1 MKKKK
6 TLFWMTLLVSLLA
19 LTFAACDTKNE
30 MLGDRTGDPVADSAA
45 LTEFY
50 VGGDLSYTSELEKA
64 GVKYTLGGEEMD
76 LFSIFK
82 TYGANMVKLR
92 LWNSPVSD
100 KQANYHDFV
109 ESAKRVKGAGMSLL
123 LDLYYSDSWTVTEKN
138 TAPAAWTS
146 IVNVPAELADS
157 VYKCT
162 YNTLVS
168 LKEDDVVPEAVQ
180 IGGECDDNILVLSSE
195 DDRQSLDVER
205 NVLLLN
211 AGIKAVRDFNKEC
224 GFDVKMVLNMS
235 LEYADVLK
243 LMEGYQKAGLY
254 HFDVL
259 GVSYYPQ
266 HYNYSFEKVRKLA
279 SELYKKYDVRLL
291 IAETS
296 CIWTKRWKDD
306 SPNKLN
312 AMPIGWAD
320 VACRQA
326 QKDFFMKLK
335 RVVKDNF
342 GYGVL
347 AWEPEWVSSDKK
359 TRWGTGSSMENAA
372 FFDFNNEVLR
382 NGGMDFLNDNSGL
395 ITFTVDMS
403 GAGDGKRAY
412 ITGSMTDD
420 GTGEWQIV
428 PMERVDNTNVYE
440 FTTYMSYNQNI
451 EYYYLSDTTWT
462 SKENFIRTYEHPYGA
477 KACRRADVWGVE

>member
-1 MKKKK
+1 MTKRN
-6 TLFWMTLLVSLLA
+6 TVFWITLLMALLT
-19 LTFAACDTKNE
+19 LTFNACDKKEE
-30 MLGDRTGDPVADSAA
+30 MLGDRMGNPVADSADLA
-45 LTEFY
+45 EFY
-50 VGGDLSYTSELEKA
+50 VGGDLSYTSEMEKA

-76 LFSIFK
+76 LFAIFK

-92 LWNSPVSD
+92 LWNSPTRD

-109 ESAKRVKGAGMSLL
+109 ESAKRVQGAGMTLL

-146 IVNVPAELADS
+146 IVNVPEEMADS
-157 VYKCT
+157 VYKYT

-168 LKEDDVVPEAVQ
+168 LKEMDIVPAAVQ
-180 IGGECDDNILVLSSE
+180 IGNEIDGNMLVLSGN
-195 DDRQSLDVER
+195 DRQHLDVER

-224 GFDVKMVLNMS
+224 EQSVKAVLNMS
-235 LEYADVLK
+235 LEHADALK
-243 LMEGYQKAGLY
+243 LMEDYKHGGLY

-266 HYNYSFEKVRKLA
+266 SYNYPLSKVRILA
-279 SELYKKYDVRLL
+279 SEVYKKYGVRLL
-291 IAETS
+291 IADTG
-296 CIWTKRWKDD
+296 CIWTKQWKDD

-312 AMPIGWAD
+312 SMPVGWAD

-335 RVVKDNF
+335 RMLKENY

-359 TRWGTGSSMENAA
+359 TRWGTGSSWENAA
-372 FFDFNNEVLR
+372 FFDFNNEVLLH
-382 NGGMDFLNDNSGL
+382 GGMDFLNDESGL
-395 ITFTVDMS
+395 VTFTVDMS
-403 GAGDGKRAY
+403 GAGDGKKGY
-412 ITGSMTDD
+412 ITGSFTDD

-428 PMERVDNTNVYE
+428 PMERVDETDVYK
-440 FTTYMSYNQNI
+440 FSIYMSYSQNI

-462 SKENFIRTYEHPYGA
+462 SNESFIRRYTLPYGA
-477 KACRRADVWGVE
+477 KAGKCADVWSVQ

>member
-1 MKKKK
+1 MTKRN
-6 TLFWMTLLVSLLA
+6 TVFWITLLMALLT
-19 LTFAACDTKNE
+19 LTFNACDKKEE
-30 MLGDRTGDPVADSAA
+30 MLGDRMGNPVADSADLA
-45 LTEFY
+45 EFY
-50 VGGDLSYTSELEKA
+50 VGGDLSYTSEMEKA

-76 LFSIFK
+76 LFAIFK

-92 LWNSPVSD
+92 LWNSPTRD

-109 ESAKRVKGAGMSLL
+109 ESAKRVQGAGMTLL

-146 IVNVPAELADS
+146 IVNVPEEMADS
-157 VYKCT
+157 VYKYT

-168 LKEDDVVPEAVQ
+168 LKEMDIVPAAVQ
-180 IGGECDDNILVLSSE
+180 IGNEIDGNMLVLSGN
-195 DDRQSLDVER
+195 DRQHLDVER

-224 GFDVKMVLNMS
+224 EQSVKAVLNMS
-235 LEYADVLK
+235 LEHADALK
-243 LMEGYQKAGLY
+243 LMEDYKHGGLY

-266 HYNYSFEKVRKLA
+266 SYNYPLSKVRILA
-279 SELYKKYDVRLL
+279 SEVYKKYGVRLL
-291 IAETS
+291 IADTG
-296 CIWTKRWKDD
+296 CIWTKQWKDD

-312 AMPIGWAD
+312 SMPVGWAD

-335 RVVKDNF
+335 RVVKENY

-359 TRWGTGSSMENAA
+359 TRWGTGSSWENAA
-372 FFDFNNEVLR
+372 FFDFNNEVLLH
-382 NGGMDFLNDNSGL
+382 GGMDFLNDESGL
-395 ITFTVDMS
+395 VTFTVDMS
-403 GAGDGKRAY
+403 GAGDGKKGY
-412 ITGSMTDD
+412 ITGSFTDD

-428 PMERVDNTNVYE
+428 PMERVDETDVYK
-440 FTTYMSYNQNI
+440 FSIYMSYSQNI

-462 SKENFIRTYEHPYGA
+462 SKESFIRRYTLPYGA
-477 KACRRADVWGVE
+477 KAGKCADVWSVQ

>member
-1 MKKKK
+1 MTKKN
-6 TLFWMTLLVSLLA
+6 TVFWITLLMALLT
-19 LTFAACDTKNE
+19 LTFNACDKKEE
-30 MLGDRTGDPVADSAA
+30 MLGDRMGNPVADSADLA
-45 LTEFY
+45 EFY
-50 VGGDLSYTSELEKA
+50 VGGDLSYTSEMEKA

-76 LFSIFK
+76 LFAIFK

-92 LWNSPVSD
+92 LWNSPTRD
-100 KQANYHDFV
+100 KQANYQDFV
-109 ESAKRVKGAGMSLL
+109 ESAKRVQGAGMKLL

-146 IVNVPAELADS
+146 IVNVPEVMADS
-157 VYKCT
+157 VYKYT

-168 LKEDDVVPEAVQ
+168 LKEMDIVPAAVQ
-180 IGGECDDNILVLSSE
+180 IGNEIDGNMLVLS
-195 DDRQSLDVER
+195 DNDRQHLDVER

-224 GFDVKMVLNMS
+224 ELSVKAVLNMS
-235 LEYADVLK
+235 LEHADALK
-243 LMEGYQKAGLY
+243 LMEDYKHGGLH

-266 HYNYSFEKVRKLA
+266 SYNYPLSKVRILA
-279 SELYKKYDVRLL
+279 SEVYKKYGVRLL
-291 IAETS
+291 IADTG
-296 CIWTKRWKDD
+296 CIWTKQWKDD

-312 AMPIGWAD
+312 SMPVGWAD
-320 VACRQA
+320 VACRQS

-335 RVVKDNF
+335 RVVKENY

-359 TRWGTGSSMENAA
+359 TRWGTGSSWENAA
-372 FFDFNNEVLR
+372 FFDFNNEVLLH
-382 NGGMDFLNDNSGL
+382 GGMDFLNDESGL
-395 ITFTVDMS
+395 VTFTVDMS
-403 GAGDGKRAY
+403 GAGKGKKGY
-412 ITGSMTDD
+412 ITGSFTDD

-428 PMERVDNTNVYE
+428 PMERVDETDVYK
-440 FTTYMSYNQNI
+440 FSIYMSYSQNI

-462 SKENFIRTYEHPYGA
+462 SKEGFIRRFTLPYGA
-477 KACRRADVWGVE
+477 KAGKCADVWSVQ